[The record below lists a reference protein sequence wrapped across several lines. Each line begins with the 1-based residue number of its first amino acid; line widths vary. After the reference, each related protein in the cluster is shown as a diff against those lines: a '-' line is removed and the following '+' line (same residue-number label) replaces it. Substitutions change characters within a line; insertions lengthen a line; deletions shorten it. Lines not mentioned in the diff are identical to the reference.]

1 MSDVFKAFDPA
12 LNRFVALKTISRTY
26 GLTDEVRKR
35 FYREAQAAARLNHP
49 NIITVY
55 ELGEDEGRIFIAMEL
70 LEGSDLKDIISSSEK
85 LDLDQK
91 LDIMEQIADGSG
103 FAHSKGIVHRDL
115 KPGNIHIDLKH
126 RVKIMD
132 FGLARLASSNITRS
146 GMVMGTPNYMS
157 PEQVRG
163 ERVDTPSDVFS
174 LGAILYELLSYC
186 KPFKGDSLHNTML
199 KVLKG
204 ERPPLSSVAP
214 ETPDPLARV
223 VDRALAL
230 SPSGR
235 YRNGK
240 ELLQALRECR
250 KSSKITWMATPA
262 AASSEPL
269 ATPPDAKLEGG
280 APAAPVR
287 SLAGS
292 LDTMHL
298 ADLLQWC
305 AIKEKTGTLRVRHGP
320 IEKRLYFRDGTLF
333 SSTSN
338 SPRETLGQLLIRS
351 GHINEEQLFTALV
364 EQEQIKQPLGWIL
377 ISKGLLSQSELQ
389 DLLQL
394 KCEES
399 IYDCFLWTDGEFVF
413 EDHQVPEKVPASFS
427 LDMSHV
433 IQEGIDRMEK
443 WDHIRERFP
452 SRLTT
457 FSLNQVALDS
467 LDEGELTEEDRRIL
481 DLIEKDKNLAE
492 IALELHAVDFYA
504 AERLLALCE
513 RGCIFVAKVPKELP
527 YEREVEKLRKRL
539 AEGLK
544 SFQQGEHAKALRA
557 FEAALKIDPQ
567 SKANLF
573 VDKLAGMVE
582 DANAIKKVPREG
594 VPVVRIPL
602 EELEQ
607 LSITP
612 QEGFVLSRISGD
624 WDIRSILKIC
634 PLGELE
640 VLKIIKGLL
649 DKRIIELKTNQEIS
663 SA

>member
-1 MSDVFKAFDPA
+1 
-12 LNRFVALKTISRTY
+12 
-26 GLTDEVRKR
+26 LTDEVRKR

-70 LEGSDLKDIISSSEK
+70 LEGSDLKDIIGSGEN

-103 FAHSKGIVHRDL
+103 FAHSKAIVHRDL
-115 KPGNIHIDLKH
+115 KPGNIHIDP
-126 RVKIMD
+126 RYRAKIMD

-174 LGAILYELLSYC
+174 LGAILYEFLSYC
-186 KPFKGDSLHNTML
+186 KPFKGDSLHTTML

-204 ERPPLSSVAP
+204 ERPPLTSVAP
-214 ETPDPLARV
+214 DTPEALVRV

-230 SPSGR
+230 SPEGR

-240 ELLQALRECR
+240 ELLDALRECR
-250 KSSKITWMATPA
+250 KSSKITW
-262 AASSEPL
+262 L
-269 ATPPDAKLEGG
+269 ATPTSPTTEPAATPLGAKSDGG
-280 APAAPVR
+280 EPAAPIR

-320 IEKRLYFRDGTLF
+320 IEKRLHFRDGTLF

-338 SPRETLGQLLIRS
+338 SPRETLGQILIRS

-364 EQEQIKQPLGWIL
+364 EQERINQPLGWIL

-389 DLLQL
+389 RLLQL

-413 EDHQVPEKVPASFS
+413 EDHQVPEIVPASFS
-427 LDMSHV
+427 LDMSRV

-443 WDHIRERFP
+443 WEHIRERFP

-457 FSLNQVALDS
+457 FKRNQVALEP
-467 LDEGELTEEDRRIL
+467 LDDDELTQEDRRIL
-481 DLIEKDKNLAE
+481 DLVEKNKNLAE

-513 RGCIFVAKVPKELP
+513 RGCITVAKIPKELP
-527 YEREVEKLRKRL
+527 YEREVEKLRERL

-544 SFQQGEHAKALRA
+544 SFQQGQHAKALDA
-557 FEAALKIDPQ
+557 FEAALKIDPH

-573 VDKLAGMVE
+573 VDKLTSIVE
-582 DANAIKKVPREG
+582 DAEAIKKIPREG
-594 VPVVRIPL
+594 IPVVKIDF
-602 EELEQ
+602 EELEK
-607 LSITP
+607 LPITP
-612 QEGFVLSRISGD
+612 QEGFVLSRITGD

-640 VLKIIKGLL
+640 VLKIVKGLL
-649 DKRIIELKTNQEIS
+649 DRRIIELKTNQEIS